1 MSPWTR
7 AKLFGYNGRTQVV
20 RCQILLKIW
29 SRSCKWWWWWHYP
42 RACTKIIKY
51 FLFSEIEG
59 PSGEFSFHRSPIGLL
74 VNRGGLERPTNW
86 TMPYQASHSWLFHNK
101 RNRCQKNGPNWR
113 FQIHS
118 LLQSSIHARLIYA
131 LVITSLEGFSHKRV
145 WYKWTGVTTEAK
157 CLKT

>member
-7 AKLFGYNGRTQVV
+7 VKLFGYNGRTQVV

-74 VNRGGLERPTNW
+74 VNRGGLERRQIEQCHIKLVTLDSFITKEIGARKTDPIEDFR
-86 TMPYQASHSWLFHNK
+86 YIVCCSHQFM
-101 RNRCQKNGPNWR
+101 
-113 FQIHS
+113 
-118 LLQSSIHARLIYA
+118 LIYA
-131 LVITSLEGFSHKRV
+131 FVITSLEGFSHKRV